1 MKKLILLLVLS
12 FPAFAYVPTVE
23 SLFRHGGNPDVTANA
38 ILLSGKVSLYNPY
51 DEKLVD
57 DKAESFWVKWVYN
70 ITPQNKLKLT
80 QLIYRAPSMTEAS
93 LVNKTY
99 IADLTPQ
106 YFGSSALNTEKGLFI
121 SMLNSLL
128 INDGSFMVEFLRTR
142 GIDVKLNQEL
152 INNDKKNLMQ
162 RYRAWLIKNKGGRGA
177 VDESPIAPNTVTEKE
192 RVDAVMASS
201 MYLDTKQVTLAR
213 HQGEPAWQVKADGF
227 EAWVNDEKRELRQ
240 LTLKNGASETDIQ
253 LRDFIFFSGT
263 NAMPR
268 NILVKGQQDQ
278 YWQVEILGVKQFNE
292 TMNDLVARLRRYDQI
307 LQQKQE
313 VMARPAFML

>member
-1 MKKLILLLVLS
+1 MKKFLLLLALS
-12 FPAFAYVPTVE
+12 LPVYAYVPTVE

-51 DEKLVD
+51 EDKLANEKS
-57 DKAESFWVKWVYN
+57 ESFWVKWVYN
-70 ITPQNKLKLT
+70 ISPQNRLKLT

-93 LVNKTY
+93 LVHKAY
-99 IADLTPQ
+99 VADLTPQ
-106 YFGSSALNTEKGLFI
+106 YFGSSAPNGEKGLFFA
-121 SMLNSLL
+121 MLNSIL

-142 GIDVKLNQEL
+142 GIDVKLNQEI

-162 RYRAWLIKNKGGRGA
+162 RYRAWLIRNKGGRGA
-177 VDESPIAPNTVTEKE
+177 SDESPITPNSVAEREKVE
-192 RVDAVMASS
+192 TIMASS

-227 EAWVNDEKRELRQ
+227 EAWINDEKRELRQ
-240 LTLKNGASETDIQ
+240 LVLKSAASETDIE
-253 LRDFIFFSGT
+253 LRDFIIFSGT

-268 NILVKGQQDQ
+268 NILIKGQQDQ

-313 VMARPAFML
+313 VMVRPAFML